1 MRPVI
6 ATSVFLALALQGAA
20 FAQQSTQTPMREAP
34 TTGTRTTQS
43 QRVTTQEFLNKAW
56 NINNF
61 EIQAGQEAENK
72 AQQADFKDFAKMIV
86 NDHQKMQDDLR
97 SIMRSTRGA
106 ELPNAADAEHT
117 QKLKQLSSATGAAF
131 DREFRTQ
138 QIEGHQEAIRFFQ
151 DFAASADNPDLKN
164 FAQKS
169 VATLEKH
176 LQRAEALKRPEGV
189 M

>member
-34 TTGTRTTQS
+34 TTGARTN

-72 AQQADFKDFAKMIV
+72 AQKADFKDFAKMIV
-86 NDHQKMQDDLR
+86 NDHQKMQDDLK
-97 SIMRSTRGA
+97 SVMRSTRGA

-138 QIEGHQEAIRFFQ
+138 QIQGHQEAIRLFQ
-151 DFAASADNPDLKN
+151 DYAATGDNPDLKN
-164 FAQKS
+164 FAQNS
-169 VATLEKH
+169 VAILERH
-176 LQRAEALKRPEGV
+176 LQRAEALKAPEGV